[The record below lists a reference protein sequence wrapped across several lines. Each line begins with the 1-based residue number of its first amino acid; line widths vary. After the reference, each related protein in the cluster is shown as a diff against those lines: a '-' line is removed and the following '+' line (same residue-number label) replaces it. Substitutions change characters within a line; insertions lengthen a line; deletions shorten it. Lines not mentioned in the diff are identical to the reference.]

1 MNLPILETPAGIPL
15 CPKSVGRKEETP
27 CGYTFMPKER
37 GQERGKEWQN
47 VRERTGLG
55 DIRGLL

>member
-27 CGYTFMPKER
+27 CGYTFMPKES